1 MPKPKLNPARMRN
14 KLGIFSL
21 FFCLMTNFWS
31 QENIM
36 RPEAFLLQ
44 VLEGHPLA
52 KQAKLIPEFA
62 ETYVLKARGGFD
74 PKLNYDLAQKYYG
87 NKMYYSLSDAQLK
100 VPTWYGLSVQTGIE
114 QNRGTYLDPQGLTP
128 QNGLWYGG
136 LSANLGN
143 GLLIDERR
151 AELQKANVYLQSS
164 QLEQRLALNELL
176 LEAGY
181 AYWDWYLQYYSGQI
195 LKEALEVGAIRLSAI
210 QQMAELGD
218 RPVIDT
224 VEASIQY
231 QTRAAALADQEAKLA
246 VATAYLNRYLWKA
259 DGTPLELG
267 ATIQPLLSDS
277 ISVQAPK
284 PIYTGSVDSLVE
296 QHPYLGI
303 LAYKLDVLAI
313 EKRYNQEQLKPQIE
327 LKYNFLNEPIQ
338 YNPLA
343 QFSINDYKWGVSAQM
358 PLFLRKERAAVQ
370 QTKLKIEQTTFER
383 QDRRAELTAKL
394 LSARAEYLNAQKQ
407 LAIFSENAVSTKK
420 LLEAE
425 LNLFETGESSLFMIN
440 MRESAAFFA
449 ALKVYEYQAKCEQLW
464 LKWEFLQASLV
475 R

>member
-1 MPKPKLNPARMRN
+1 MRN
-14 KLGIFSL
+14 KLAIFGL
-21 FFCLMTNFWS
+21 CFCAITQLWS
-31 QENIM
+31 QEKIM
-36 RPEAFLLQ
+36 RPEAFMMQ

-62 ETYVLKARGGFD
+62 QTYVLKARGGFD
-74 PKLNYDLAQKYYG
+74 PKLAYDLSQKYYG

-100 VPTWYGLSVQTGIE
+100 VPTWYGLSFQTGLE
-114 QNRGTYLDPQGLTP
+114 QNRGTYLDPQALTP

-136 LSANLGN
+136 LSAQIGN

-164 QLEQRLALNELL
+164 QLEQRLALNELW

-181 AYWDWYLQYYSGQI
+181 AYWDWYLQYNSGQV
-195 LKEALEVGAIRLSAI
+195 LQEALNVGAIRLEAMR
-210 QQMAELGD
+210 QMAELGD
-218 RPVIDT
+218 RPFIDT
-224 VEASIQY
+224 VEADIQY

-246 VATAYLNRYLWKA
+246 AATAFLNRYLWKP
-259 DGTPLELG
+259 DGTPLELDSS
-267 ATIQPLLSDS
+267 TQPLSAATL
-277 ISVQAPK
+277 VGEAPK
-284 PIYTGSVDSLVE
+284 PIYTGTVDSLVE

-370 QTKLKIEQTTFER
+370 QTKLKIEQTSFER
-383 QDRRAELTAKL
+383 QDRRAELTAKM
-394 LSARAEYLNAQKQ
+394 LSTRAEYLNAQKQ
-407 LAIFSENAVSTKK
+407 LAIFTANAASTRK

-425 LNLFETGESSLFMIN
+425 LNLFETGESSLFMVN
-440 MRESAAFFA
+440 MRESAAFSA
-449 ALKVYEYQAKCEQLW
+449 ALKVFEYQAKCEQYW